1 MVWRS
6 LWLAS
11 ALASAAWAARPAF
24 TPDDLWNWRTASD
37 PRIRADGAW
46 AVYVEEWND
55 RSTDASY
62 SNLWLVSTD
71 GKERK
76 PFTEGPRRDSMPR
89 WSPDGSRIAWVS
101 GHKIRVKAIPAAG
114 ESQVADLQGD
124 PLEMSW
130 SPDGKMLAFTMHPV
144 HHESQ
149 PRLETPDREGVRLF
163 VVGIDG
169 GAPRR
174 IGEGADYLDE
184 PAWMPDG
191 RSLVVSRGGGRIV
204 AIRLADDVEHTLVEQ
219 PGRNRNPVV
228 SPDGSKIA
236 WLAADDR
243 GRSYAVSKVC
253 VMNAD
258 GNRARALSGSLD
270 RDAMHP
276 QWSSDSRTVYF
287 VADDAGSTHV
297 YAAQNDGVLRQVTRA
312 AERLRWFSLAD
323 NGRGV
328 TVRSAANDAGSVTG
342 FYVDRPSAMVPLAAP
357 NERLLAEREIAS
369 TEEIRYDSEGR
380 MIQAWLLKPL
390 GFDPSKKYPLVVD
403 VEDHP
408 RWMHGGDFAL
418 TAQILAAHGFVV
430 LCPNPRGSPGYGENF
445 GESLRTRFP
454 GDSHEDLVRGVEF
467 LVGKEY
473 IDPRRIAISVGLSAA
488 WANGHPGRFTTAVV
502 WPIGFREASSWL
514 FPLPWQDAAEYVK
527 HLPVYFADN
536 FKIRTLVL
544 AGDGDPDALELYHTL
559 CARGVECALLKTGRI
574 PGERVADWSTM
585 LAWLARK

>member
-6 LWLAS
+6 LALVSAFAS
-11 ALASAAWAARPAF
+11 FVWAARPGF
-24 TPDDLWNWRTASD
+24 TPEDLWNWKTASD

-55 RSTDASY
+55 RAADASY

-71 GKERK
+71 GKERRR
-76 PFTEGPRRDSMPR
+76 FTEAPRRDTMPR

-101 GHKIRVKAIPAAG
+101 GRKILVKALAGAG
-114 ESQVADLQGD
+114 ESQVAELQGAAID
-124 PLEMSW
+124 MSW
-130 SPDGKMLAFTMHPV
+130 SPDGKMLAFTMHPI
-144 HHESQ
+144 HRESQ
-149 PRLETPDREGVRLF
+149 PRLETPDREGVWLF

-169 GAPRR
+169 GGPRR
-174 IGEGADYLDE
+174 IGESTDYLDE

-191 RSLVVSRGGGRIV
+191 RSVVLSRGGRIV
-204 AIRLADDVEHTLVEQ
+204 AIRLADGVERTLVEQ
-219 PGRNRNPVV
+219 PGRNRSPVV

-258 GNRARALSGSLD
+258 GSRSRALSGSLD

-297 YAAQNDGVLRQVTRA
+297 YAAQNDGVLRQVTHA

-323 NGRGV
+323 NGRAV
-328 TVRSAANDAGSVTG
+328 TVRSAANDAGSGTG
-342 FYVDRPSAMVPLAAP
+342 FYVDRPSAMVPLASP

-369 TEEIRYDSEGR
+369 GEEIRYDSEGR
-380 MIQAWLLKPL
+380 KIQAWVLKPP

-403 VEDHP
+403 VEDHA
-408 RWMHGGDFAL
+408 REMHGGDFAL
-418 TAQILAAHGFVV
+418 ATQILAAHGFVV

-467 LVGKEY
+467 LVGKDY
-473 IDPRRIAISVGLSAA
+473 IDPRRIAISGGLSAA
-488 WANGHPGRFTTAVV
+488 WAIGHTGRFTTAVV
-502 WPIGFREASSWL
+502 WPVGFRKASAWL
-514 FPLPWQDAAEYVK
+514 FPLPWQDATEYVK

-536 FKIRTLVL
+536 FRVRTLIV
-544 AGDGDPDALELYHTL
+544 AGDGDAEALELYNTL
-559 CARGVECALLKTGRI
+559 SGRRVDCGLLKSGQT
-574 PGERVADWSTM
+574 PGERVADWSTI
-585 LAWLARK
+585 LAWLARN